1 MKIKPVPTPIDELI
15 TFPGRVRT
23 YLDTPEQNTLPHSCS
38 LWEYHLTKDW
48 TGLGDLLEKAALS
61 LKGGAGVKVILDNF
75 RKLPSCGVSPLLW
88 GYSYRVQDSMLYD
101 PDLPGD
107 IGIIDSW
114 KQLLNNNFKGVSSR
128 FDLSLLRPA
137 GEVSPKTGLKASGAE
152 VFHEIYDAINKHQ
165 ANPTILTLLQLLGIL
180 NDTMRRGGFKRGI
193 ITSSMDI
200 TNPEILSYI
209 NAPIVEIEGSH
220 KKGYTFSAELFS
232 SDYQHLVKPIIDS
245 TNNESA
251 FWGKRLAPNLHY
263 NVCMGLVIKDGGTC
277 LIGRINLGKNVPNSE
292 LIKAFQDLTIQ
303 LIDLHYQWRKD
314 TPKKAKKYLNAA
326 DDDQIGLDVMGLANL
341 LSLRD
346 ITYQEFADAL
356 QVYLDTY
363 DRAEDLEIDTPALD
377 LVDVLAECYVA
388 SSKAAD
394 NYCYEKGYTQMR
406 ALHTV
411 EPAQSHSFETTDEE
425 GFTTCRGIWAPFGRV
440 VRRVSDTNENITVN
454 HGGVE
459 ISSEVGAELNQ
470 RVSELYFRLMETF
483 GKPHA
488 MSYDLWE
495 YATEDTLRHFVFD
508 SPLLTKYYTMVTEA
522 TEQQRFL
529 TKTAPAIACTQER
542 CTVCEE

>member
-1 MKIKPVPTPIDELI
+1 MKLKTKTPVDDLI
-15 TFPGRVRT
+15 TYPGRVRT
-23 YLDTPEQNTLPHSCS
+23 YLDNPEQNTLPHSCS
-38 LWEYHLTKDW
+38 LWEYNITSDW

-61 LKGGAGVKVILDNF
+61 LKGGAGVKVILDLF
-75 RKLPSCGVSPLLW
+75 RKLPSCGASPLSW
-88 GYSYRVQDSMLYD
+88 GYSYRVQDSMIYD
-101 PDLPGD
+101 PSLPGE

-114 KQLLNNNFKGVSSR
+114 KQLLKNNFAGLSSR

-137 GEVSPKTGLKASGAE
+137 GTVSKGTGLQASGAAYFE
-152 VFHEIYDAINKHQ
+152 RIYDAINKHQ
-165 ANPTILTLLQLLGIL
+165 ANPTILTLMQLLGVL

-200 TNPEILSYI
+200 TNPEILNYI
-209 NAPIVEIEGSH
+209 NAPVVEIEGSH
-220 KKGYTFSAELFS
+220 KKGYTFSAELFTR
-232 SDYQHLVKPIIDS
+232 DYQHLVKPIIDS

-251 FWGKRLAPNLHY
+251 FWGKRLESELHY
-263 NVCMGLVIKDGGTC
+263 NVCMGLLIKDGGTC
-277 LIGRINLGKNVPNSE
+277 LIGRINLGKNVPNKD
-292 LIKAFQDLTIQ
+292 LIKAFEDLTIQ

-314 TPKKAKKYLNAA
+314 NPKKAEMYLNAA
-326 DDDQIGLDVMGLANL
+326 NDNQIGLDVMGLANL

-356 QVYLDTY
+356 ELYLDTY
-363 DRAEDLEIDTPALD
+363 YKDEDPKIDTPALD
-377 LVDVLAECYVA
+377 LVDALVECYT
-388 SSKAAD
+388 SSTEIAV
-394 NYCYEKGYTQMR
+394 NYCREKGYSQMR

-411 EPAQSHSFETTDEE
+411 EPAQSHSFETTDAE

-459 ISSEVGAELNQ
+459 ISSEVGAKLNQ

-508 SPLLTKYYTMVTEA
+508 SPLLTKYYTMTTEA

-529 TKTAPAIACTQER
+529 TKTAPAIACTEER